1 MLLELNVKDIALIR
15 RAEVEFGKG
24 LNILTGETGA
34 GKSIIIGSIGLALG
48 RKAQSDIIREGAE
61 YAYVELVFDAA
72 DERLKEQ
79 LRALSI
85 EPLEDGT
92 VLISRKIGRS
102 RSSSKIND
110 ETVTLSRLKEVTEL
124 LIDIYGQHEHQSL
137 LDPRKHLEL
146 LDAYGHTVLAPL
158 LSEVRTAW
166 QAYRAV
172 CEEGRRFQMKE
183 EDRLREID
191 FAEFELREIDEAA
204 VRDGEEEELAA
215 RYRRMSHAKVIAEH
229 LARAHEALSESSI
242 GAALS
247 EVEEANGYDEA
258 LSGIRDQLFDADS
271 IVSGAA
277 QDIRRYLDDMDVDE
291 ADFRET
297 EERLDLIRSV
307 MAKYGNSAEAVA
319 AYREKKAARLLELQN
334 YEENR
339 RKNEA
344 ERERLYAELR
354 KACAELTEARKAAAE
369 EFAKAVSRELSD
381 LGFASVRFFLS
392 FAEKEPAQDGADEV
406 CFMAALNPGE
416 KPRPLQEVASGGELS
431 RVMLAVKTVLAE
443 TDRIPTLIFDEID
456 TGISGRT
463 AQQVAEKLNVIAG
476 RHQVICITHLP
487 QIAAMADT
495 HFVIAKSEE
504 DGRNVTAIEKLGETE
519 SLSELARLLGGAEIT
534 DTVMQ
539 NAAEMKRLACE
550 RKNKSI

>member
-1 MLLELNVKDIALIR
+1 MLLELNVKDIALIK
-15 RAEVEFGKG
+15 RADVEFGRG

-48 RKAQSDIIREGAE
+48 RKAQPEIIREGAE
-61 YAYVELVFDAA
+61 YAYVELIFDAS
-72 DERLKEQ
+72 DENLKKRLQ
-79 LRALSI
+79 ALSV

-92 VLISRKIGRS
+92 VLISRRIGRS

-110 ETVTLSRLKEVTEL
+110 ETVTLTRLREVTEL

-137 LDPRKHLEL
+137 LDPGKHLEL
-146 LDAYGHTVLAPL
+146 LDAYGHAAFSPL
-158 LSEVRTAW
+158 LSDVRTAW
-166 QAYRAV
+166 QAYRTA
-172 CEEGRRFQMKE
+172 CEEGKRFQMKE

-204 VRDGEEEELAA
+204 IRDGEEEELAA

-229 LARAHEALSESSI
+229 LARAYEALSENGI

-247 EVEEANGYDEA
+247 EVEEANGYDEE

-277 QDIRRYLDDMDVDE
+277 QDVRRYLDGMDMDE
-291 ADFRET
+291 SDFAQV
-297 EERLDLIRSV
+297 EERLDLIRGV

-334 YEENR
+334 YEESR

-344 ERERLYAELR
+344 ERERLHEAL
-354 KACAELTEARKAAAE
+354 KNACAALTDARKAAAE
-369 EFAKAVSRELSD
+369 TFSKAVCRELSD
-381 LGFASVRFFLS
+381 LGFASVTFFLA
-392 FAEKEPAQDGADEV
+392 FQEKEPAQDGADEV

-443 TDRIPTLIFDEID
+443 TDQIPTLIFDEID

-463 AQQVAEKLNVIAG
+463 AQKVAEKLNVIAG

-487 QIAAMADT
+487 QIASMADT

-504 DGRNVTAIEKLGETE
+504 DGRNVTAIEKLSEEE

-534 DTVMQ
+534 DAVMQ
-539 NAAEMKRLACE
+539 NAAEMKRLAQE
-550 RKNKSI
+550 KK